1 MMPALQLRMPST
13 ETQGRTTWRVRYWL
27 TWPVW
32 NHDDRRLRAPI
43 RALLPLVLT
52 FLALAVIQTTVRGR
66 FEHPIRELL
75 ELSGLIVV
83 LAGGLLVAAR
93 LLDRRPVVDYGLSFD
108 RDWWKAVAVGC
119 VTGLAVNAGAL
130 VVSLQAG
137 WVSVTGVAEAPGVL
151 SFVPAVIVTF
161 AYIAVAALWEEFI
174 FRATMLKNLAEGGA
188 GYVGRKPAV
197 LLAVLLS
204 TLVFATLHGGK
215 VTHISQYGYYVIAG
229 LVLGS
234 VYVLSGDLAL
244 PIGFHVFY
252 NFSQGLLG
260 LGVSQV
266 TPELVV
272 LEIAGPDKWIGEEG
286 LVHVIF
292 AFLGGLLLLA
302 YIRWRDGQLQID
314 DRVTQWNPLTEQ

>member
-1 MMPALQLRMPST
+1 MPST
-13 ETQGRTTWRVRYWL
+13 ETQDRTTWRVRYWL

-32 NHDDRRLRAPI
+32 NHDDRRLRAPL

-52 FLALAVIQTTVRGR
+52 FLSLAVIQTAVRAR
-66 FEHPIRELL
+66 FEHPIREFL

-83 LAGGLLVAAR
+83 LAGGILVATR
-93 LLDRRPVVDYGLSFD
+93 LVDRRPVVDYGLSLD
-108 RDWWKAVAVGC
+108 RDWWKAVAVGS

-137 WVSVTGVAEAPGVL
+137 WVSVTGFAEAPGIL
-151 SFVPAVIVTF
+151 PFVPAVFVTF
-161 AYIAVAALWEEFI
+161 AYIAVAAIWEEFI
-174 FRATMLKNLAEGGA
+174 FRATMLKNLAEGGT
-188 GYVGRKPAV
+188 GYVGRKPAG

-215 VTHISQYGYYVIAG
+215 VTHISQYGYYMIAG

-234 VYVLSGDLAL
+234 VYVLTGDLAL

-252 NFSQGLLG
+252 NFSQGLFG

-266 TPELVV
+266 TPELIV
-272 LEIAGPDKWIGEEG
+272 LDLVGPDKWVGEEG
-286 LVHVIF
+286 LIHVIF
-292 AFLGGLLLLA
+292 ALLGGLLLLA
-302 YIRWRDGQLQID
+302 YIRWRDGQLQINEH
-314 DRVTQWNPLTEQ
+314 VTQWNLITE

>member
-1 MMPALQLRMPST
+1 MPPTKPQ
-13 ETQGRTTWRVRYWL
+13 ERTPWRVRYWL

-32 NHDDRRLRAPI
+32 NHDDRRLRAPF

-52 FLALAVIQTTVRGR
+52 FPALAVIQTAVRAR

-75 ELSGLIVV
+75 ELLGLTVV

-93 LLDRRPVVDYGLSFD
+93 LIDRRPVVDYGLSLD
-108 RDWWKAVAVGC
+108 RDWWTAVAVGS
-119 VTGLAVNAGAL
+119 VIGISVNAGELL
-130 VVSLQAG
+130 VSIYAG
-137 WVSVTGVAEAPGVL
+137 WAFVTGFTETSGVL
-151 SFVPAVIVTF
+151 PFVPAVVVTF
-161 AYIAVAALWEEFI
+161 ALIAVAAIWEEFI

-188 GYVGRKPAV
+188 GYVGRKPAA

-204 TLVFATLHGGK
+204 TLVFAALHAGK
-215 VTHISQYGYYVIAG
+215 VTHVSQYGYYAIAG
-229 LVLGS
+229 LVLGGT
-234 VYVLSGDLAL
+234 YALTGDLAL

-272 LEIAGPDKWIGEEG
+272 LDLAGPDTLIGEEG
-286 LVHVIF
+286 LVRVSFVI
-292 AFLGGLLLLA
+292 LGGLLLLA
-302 YIRWRDGQLQID
+302 YIRWRDGTLQIS
-314 DRVTQWNPLTEQ
+314 NA

>member
-1 MMPALQLRMPST
+1 MIGGLQSSMPST

-32 NHDDRRLRAPI
+32 NYDDRRLRAPL

-83 LAGGLLVAAR
+83 LVGGLLVAAR

-108 RDWWKAVAVGC
+108 RDWCKTAAVGS
-119 VTGLAVNAGAL
+119 VIGISVNAGAL
-130 VVSLQAG
+130 VVSLCAG
-137 WVSVTGVAEAPGVL
+137 WVSVTGFAETSGVL
-151 SFVPAVIVTF
+151 PFVPAVTVTF
-161 AYIAVAALWEEFI
+161 GLIAVAAMWEEFI

-188 GYVGRKPAV
+188 GYVGEKTAI
-197 LLAVLLS
+197 LLAVLIS

-215 VTHISQYGYYVIAG
+215 VAHISQYGYYVIAG
-229 LVLGS
+229 LVLGT
-234 VYVLSGDLAL
+234 VYALTGNLAL

-272 LEIAGPDKWIGEEG
+272 LDLVGPDKWVGEQG
-286 LVHVIF
+286 LVHVFF
-292 AFLGGLLLLA
+292 AVLGGLLLLA
-302 YIRWRDGQLQID
+302 YIRWRDGQLQINE
-314 DRVTQWNPLTEQ
+314 RVARWNPISK

>member
-1 MMPALQLRMPST
+1 MPST
-13 ETQGRTTWRVRYWL
+13 ETQGRPTWRVRYWL

-52 FLALAVIQTTVRGR
+52 FLALAVIQTVVRGR
-66 FEHPIRELL
+66 FEHPVRELL

-83 LAGGLLVAAR
+83 LAVGVLVATK
-93 LLDRRPVVDYGLSFD
+93 LLDRRPVVDYGLSLD
-108 RDWWKAVAVGC
+108 REWWNAVVVGG

-130 VVSLQAG
+130 VVSLLAG
-137 WVSVTGVAEAPGVL
+137 WVSVTGFAEAPGVL
-151 SFVPAVIVTF
+151 PFVPAVIVTF
-161 AYIAVAALWEEFI
+161 AYIAVAAIWEEFI

-188 GYVGRKPAV
+188 GYVGRKPAA

-215 VTHISQYGYYVIAG
+215 VTHVSQYGYYVIAG

-234 VYVLSGDLAL
+234 VYALTGNLAL

-272 LEIAGPDKWIGEEG
+272 LELVGPDKWVGEEG
-286 LVHVIF
+286 LVHVVF
-292 AFLGGLLLLA
+292 ALLGGLLLLA

-314 DRVTQWNPLTEQ
+314 DRVTQWNPTTEQ

>member
-1 MMPALQLRMPST
+1 MPTT
-13 ETQGRTTWRVRYWL
+13 ETQGRTPWRVRYWL

-52 FLALAVIQTTVRGR
+52 FLALAIIQTAIRAR
-66 FEHPIRELL
+66 FEHPIRELI

-83 LAGGLLVAAR
+83 LAGGILVATK

-108 RDWWKAVAVGC
+108 RDWWKAVAVGS

-137 WVSVTGVAEAPGVL
+137 WVSVTGFAEAPGVL
-151 SFVPAVIVTF
+151 PFVPAVIVTF
-161 AYIAVAALWEEFI
+161 AYIAVAAIWEEFI

-215 VTHISQYGYYVIAG
+215 VTHVSQYGYYVIAG

-234 VYVLSGDLAL
+234 VYVLTGDLAL

-252 NFSQGLLG
+252 NFSQGLFG

-266 TPELVV
+266 TPELIV
-272 LEIAGPDKWIGEEG
+272 LDFVDPDKWVGEEG
-286 LVHVIF
+286 LIHVIF
-292 AFLGGLLLLA
+292 ALLGGLLLLA
-302 YIRWRDGQLQID
+302 YIRWRDGQLQINEH
-314 DRVTQWNPLTEQ
+314 VTQWNPITE